1 MKHIYAKLATVFGL
15 LVSLGLS
22 EGNAQCNNTIPY
34 SSASV
39 GGTIFC
45 QYAGEYGTWNGL
57 NAGTVYRVT
66 STVTTD
72 FMTIR
77 SGSPGGT
84 VVAMGVGAVS
94 FTAPTTTTYY
104 IHVSTNCLCGTANA
118 CRDITLLASSA
129 CNMFSAYGSGNAP
142 TTSTPVTLASCAYAG
157 EYATMSSTAAFTGY
171 TATSTVTSDYLT
183 IRQGTPSG
191 PVVAAGNTPLNWYST
206 AAGTYYVHTASNS
219 SCGTNT
225 SCRNITM
232 ALNSCTPP
240 PPPVAPANDLC
251 SNAQAL
257 SIPSTTSG
265 TTVNATVESP
275 APPTCSTTYSQPGV
289 WYTVVGNGNR
299 LGADLCATSWD
310 SKIFV
315 YTGTCGAWTCVTGND
330 DVGPLCSSAS
340 ASVQWCSQ
348 PGVTYRILVT
358 GYSSASAFTLTIS
371 QTTVPTPSASATP
384 ASVCAGQPVTL
395 TGSGSSTYNWNPG
408 NLNGASVTVNP
419 TTTTTYTVTG
429 TDAATGC
436 SKTATT
442 SVVVNPAPTIT
453 AAATNASF
461 CVGGSTTLNA
471 TGGTSYVWNPGNLS
485 GSSVTVSPTT
495 STTYTVTG
503 TGANGCTGTST
514 VAVTVNPLPTVTAA
528 AANTAICIGG
538 STTLTGGG
546 ASTYVWNPGNLS
558 GSNVTVTPTSS
569 TTYTVTGTNANG
581 CVNTATIAVTVNSL
595 PTVTAS
601 AAAGTICIGATETL
615 TAGGASTYAW
625 SSGGNGSTET
635 VSPTTNTTYTVTGTD
650 ANGCAN
656 TATVSVNVNPLPTVT
671 ATAAA
676 GVICDGATE
685 TLTAGGAST
694 YAWSSGGT
702 AATETVTPNTTTTYT
717 VTGTDANGCVNTATV
732 TVNVNA
738 LPAVT
743 ASAMMATICDGG
755 SDTLMASGAD
765 TYAWSSGGT
774 AATETVAPNT
784 TTTYTVTGTDVNGCV
799 NTATVTVNVNAL
811 PTVSL
816 GSDVSQCEG
825 TVILD
830 AQNSGAMFMWND
842 STTAQTLTVAA
853 SGTYSVMVTDTNGC
867 MNSDTINVTINS
879 NPTVALGADSTQC
892 GGTVTLDAQNQGS
905 SFVWSD
911 NSTSQTLVASTSGTY
926 YVAVTDANGCVGTD
940 TVNVTINTLPTVTGT
955 ASASTVCVDDA
966 DVTLTGA
973 PAGGAWSG
981 PGVTGA
987 NFDPSVGAGAQ
998 TLTYNFTDANGCSG
1012 SATVTV
1018 TVDACVGV
1026 AENTLAEGV
1035 NVYPNPNNGV
1045 FTLAIN
1051 ANVGDVII
1059 EMVDM
1064 QGRVVYAANENNVQ
1078 TGFTKQISLETQ
1090 ASGLYIIRVTSA
1102 NEQHTLRVNVQK

>member
-1 MKHIYAKLATVFGL
+1 
-15 LVSLGLS
+15 
-22 EGNAQCNNTIPY
+22 
-34 SSASV
+34 
-39 GGTIFC
+39 
-45 QYAGEYGTWNGL
+45 
-57 NAGTVYRVT
+57 
-66 STVTTD
+66 
-72 FMTIR
+72 
-77 SGSPGGT
+77 
-84 VVAMGVGAVS
+84 
-94 FTAPTTTTYY
+94 
-104 IHVSTNCLCGTANA
+104 
-118 CRDITLLASSA
+118 
-129 CNMFSAYGSGNAP
+129 MF
-142 TTSTPVTLASCAYAG
+142 
-157 EYATMSSTAAFTGY
+157 STAAFTGY
-171 TATSTVTSDYLT
+171 TAASTITTDYLT
-183 IRQGTPSG
+183 IRQGSPSG

-206 AAGTYYVHTASNS
+206 VSGTYYVHTATNS

-225 SCRNITM
+225 TCRNITM
-232 ALNSCTPP
+232 ALNSCTTPP
-240 PPPVAPANDLC
+240 PPPAPANDLC

-257 SIPSTTSG
+257 SIPSTVSG
-265 TTVNATVESP
+265 TTINATVESP
-275 APPTCSTTYSQPGV
+275 APPFCNTSYSQPGV

-299 LGADLCATSWD
+299 LGADLCATAWD

-330 DVGPLCSSAS
+330 DGGPLCTTSAS

-358 GYSSASAFTLTIS
+358 GFSSASAFTLTIS

-384 ASVCAGQPVTL
+384 SSVCAGQPVTL

-419 TTTTTYTVTG
+419 SASTTYTVTG

-436 SKTATT
+436 TKTATT
-442 SVVVNPAPTIT
+442 SVIVNPAPTIT

-485 GSSVTVSPTT
+485 GSSVTVSPTS

-528 AANTAICIGG
+528 AANAAICIGG

-581 CVNTATIAVTVNSL
+581 CVNTATVAVTVNSL

-601 AAAGTICIGATETL
+601 AATGTICIGSSETL
-615 TAGGASTYAW
+615 TAGGASSYLW
-625 SSGGNGSTET
+625 SSGGNAATET
-635 VSPTTNTTYTVTGTD
+635 VSPTSNTTYTVTGTD
-650 ANGCAN
+650 ANGCIN
-656 TATVSVNVNPLPTVT
+656 TATVSVNVNALPTVT
-671 ATAAA
+671 ASAAV
-676 GVICDGATE
+676 GTICDGSSE
-685 TLTAGGAST
+685 TLTASGAST
-694 YAWSSGGT
+694 YVWSSGGT
-702 AATETVTPNTTTTYT
+702 SATETVTPNTTTTYT
-717 VTGTDANGCVNTATV
+717 VTGTDANSCVNTATV
-732 TVNVNA
+732 TVNVNP
-738 LPAVT
+738 LPTIT
-743 ASAMMATICDGG
+743 ASAMMSTICDGG
-755 SDTLMASGAD
+755 SDTLMASGAN
-765 TYAWSSGGT
+765 TYSWSSGGT
-774 AATETVAPNT
+774 TDTEIVTPNAS
-784 TTTYTVTGTDVNGCV
+784 TTYTVTGTDLNGCV

-825 TVILD
+825 TVTLD

-867 MNSDTINVTINS
+867 MNSDSINVTINS

-911 NSTSQTLVASTSGTY
+911 NSTGQTLVASTSGTY

-940 TVNVTINTLPTVTGT
+940 TVNVNIKCF
-955 ASASTVCVDDA
+955 SIYCVC
-966 DVTLTGA
+966 
-973 PAGGAWSG
+973 
-981 PGVTGA
+981 
-987 NFDPSVGAGAQ
+987 
-998 TLTYNFTDANGCSG
+998 C
-1012 SATVTV
+1012 
-1018 TVDACVGV
+1018 
-1026 AENTLAEGV
+1026 
-1035 NVYPNPNNGV
+1035 
-1045 FTLAIN
+1045 
-1051 ANVGDVII
+1051 
-1059 EMVDM
+1059 
-1064 QGRVVYAANENNVQ
+1064 
-1078 TGFTKQISLETQ
+1078 
-1090 ASGLYIIRVTSA
+1090 
-1102 NEQHTLRVNVQK
+1102 